1 MKKFAI
7 EQIAL
12 CPRDPKAAIALLSA
26 LGLSDW
32 VSDLVVA
39 EGDVRGEEG
48 CTNVAELNFNYQAS
62 PPEGKSLELEV
73 LHYKAGDNWMSEA
86 PFSVSHLGMHCTTN
100 ELYDIHREMVRRNIP
115 VVQKVDTKSHT
126 NPVIA
131 NSRRYTYTIYG
142 TREILGVDLK
152 FIVRRELPQ
161 AAPAAGSAA

>member
-12 CPRDPKAAIALLSA
+12 CPRDPKRAIELLTA

-39 EGDVRGEEG
+39 EGEVRCENG

-62 PPEGKSLELEV
+62 PPEGKPLELEV

-86 PFSVSHLGMHCTTN
+86 PFSVSHLGMHCTAA
-100 ELYDIHREMVRRNIP
+100 ELAEIHREMVRRHIG

-126 NPVIA
+126 NPAIA

-152 FIVRRELPQ
+152 FIVRREL
-161 AAPAAGSAA
+161 AAAGSAA